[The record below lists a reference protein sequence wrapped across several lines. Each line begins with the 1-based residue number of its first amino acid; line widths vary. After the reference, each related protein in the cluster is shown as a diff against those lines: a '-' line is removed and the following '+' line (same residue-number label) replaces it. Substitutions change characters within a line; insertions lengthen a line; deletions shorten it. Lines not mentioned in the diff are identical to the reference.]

1 MNDENT
7 TMEYLFQVER
17 QAEKILLNKSEMV
30 ALDKSRNSNRMAIR
44 ALTNCKT
51 PEDKI
56 WMAVGLSL
64 VKVSVEQAK
73 NMLQAGILMFYSYI
87 IVALNNIYNFSD
99 QVTLNS
105 RMNILRSEIKVEV
118 NKLNDMEYKEPVK
131 GLFLNPLTKKE
142 MKAMNQ
148 VLGITD

>member
-1 MNDENT
+1 MNDEKT

-17 QAEKILLNKSEMV
+17 QAEKILLIKSEMV

-44 ALTNCKT
+44 ALTNSEK

-64 VKVSVEQAK
+64 VKVSVEKAK
-73 NMLQAGILMFYSYI
+73 NMLQA
-87 IVALNNIYNFSD
+87 D
-99 QVTLNS
+99 QVTLNN
-105 RMNILRSEIKVEV
+105 RMNILRSNIKVNV

-131 GLFLNPLTKKE
+131 GLFLNPLTRKE
-142 MKAMNQ
+142 MQAMNQ

>member
-1 MNDENT
+1 MNDEKT

-64 VKVSVEQAK
+64 VKVSVEKAK
-73 NMLQAGILMFYSYI
+73 NMLQAGTPIFMSLIYFHCILKYI
-87 IVALNNIYNFSD
+87 NNF
-99 QVTLNS
+99 Q
-105 RMNILRSEIKVEV
+105 IK
-118 NKLNDMEYKEPVK
+118 L
-131 GLFLNPLTKKE
+131 L
-142 MKAMNQ
+142 
-148 VLGITD
+148 

>member
-1 MNDENT
+1 MNDEKT

-30 ALDKSRNSNRMAIR
+30 GLDKSRNSNRMAIR
-44 ALTNCKT
+44 ALTNSKK

-64 VKVSVEQAK
+64 VKVSVEKAK
-73 NMLQAGILMFYSYI
+73 NMLQA
-87 IVALNNIYNFSD
+87 D
-99 QVTLNS
+99 QVTLNN
-105 RMNILRSEIKVEV
+105 RMNILRSNIKVDV

-131 GLFLNPLTKKE
+131 GLFLNPLTRKE
-142 MKAMNQ
+142 MQAMNQ

>member
-1 MNDENT
+1 MDNENT

-17 QAEKILLNKSEMV
+17 QAEKILLSKSEMV

-44 ALTNCKT
+44 ALTNSKNL
-51 PEDKI
+51 EDKI

-64 VKVSVEQAK
+64 VKVSVEKAK
-73 NMLQAGILMFYSYI
+73 KMLQA
-87 IVALNNIYNFSD
+87 D
-99 QVTLNS
+99 QLTLNT
-105 RMNILRSEIKVEV
+105 RMNILRSNIKVDV

-131 GLFLNPLTKKE
+131 GLFLNPLTKNE
-142 MKAMNQ
+142 MQAMNQ